1 MSTPAPSVP
10 RTLPKLLR
18 ATYLADGEQLLR
30 ETRAT
35 KLYYF
40 PGPVIVLLIVLFIDD
55 LALSAYYYPGWP
67 QIGNLSS
74 QIHAAPDIGGTPLSK
89 ILLILGLLLTL
100 LVVLWIL
107 VRFLRWASTVFAV
120 TSNRVILQRGILG
133 RAFDEIPVGQVRGV
147 DVHQSVGQRILG
159 YGSVTVSS
167 EGGTGRSIGN
177 EAWHGIPKPF
187 EFQRLVENATQ
198 GLARSVGSGSW
209 NQGTQPRGP

>member
-1 MSTPAPSVP
+1 MSTSMSSRS

-18 ATYLADGEQLLR
+18 ATYLADTEELLR

-40 PGPVIVLLIVLFIDD
+40 PGPIVALLLV
-55 LALSAYYYPGWP
+55 LALDDVALSGYYSWWP
-67 QIGNLSS
+67 QISGVSSRIASAGSIGSLS
-74 QIHAAPDIGGTPLSK
+74 LSK
-89 ILLILGLLLTL
+89 LLLILGLFLTI
-100 LVVLWIL
+100 VVILWLL
-107 VRFLRWASTVFAV
+107 VRFLRWASTVYAV
-120 TSNRVILQRGILG
+120 TTNRVILQRGILG
-133 RAFDEIPVGQVRGV
+133 RSFDEIPIAQVRGV
-147 DVHQSVGQRILG
+147 DVHQSVGQRILH

-198 GLARSVGSGSW
+198 GLSRNVGAGGW
-209 NQGTQPRGP
+209 NQGNQPRGP